1 MMLLKWTD
9 SMSVGV
15 KQFDREHKRLF
26 QLMVHLDEALQ
37 MEDRRGQ
44 IPEGEIDY
52 AVKEL
57 EKYFRGHLIREENV
71 MARAGYPDI
80 EAHFEEHRHFM
91 TRVGEISHLSTGSTS
106 AERAREI
113 VRFMYEWLTRHII
126 VTDRKYMEFLNS
138 KDIH

>member
-1 MMLLKWTD
+1 MLLTKWNE
-9 SMSVGV
+9 SMTVGV
-15 KQFDREHKRLF
+15 KQFDRDHKRLF
-26 QLMVHLDEALQ
+26 YMMVHLNGVLQ
-37 MEDRRGQ
+37 LEDRRGQ

-57 EKYFRGHLIREENV
+57 EKYFRGHLFREENV

-80 EAHFEEHRHFM
+80 EAHVEEHCHFM
-91 TRVGEISHLSTGSTS
+91 IRVNEISHLSTGSTS

-113 VRFMYEWLTRHII
+113 VQFMYEWLTRHII